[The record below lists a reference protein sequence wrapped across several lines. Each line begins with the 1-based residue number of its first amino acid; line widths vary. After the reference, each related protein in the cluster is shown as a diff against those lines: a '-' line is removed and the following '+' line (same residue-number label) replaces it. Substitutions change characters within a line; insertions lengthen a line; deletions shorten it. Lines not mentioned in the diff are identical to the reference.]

1 MVILSGKQD
10 ATLRDNVALDKGDA
24 FDQGV
29 ALDQGSHFAVS
40 QFTLELLTCKIF
52 WTGLFHSTRESLIA
66 SNIFVSRWCSSM
78 CRRNKNM
85 MSQQW

>member
-52 WTGLFHSTRESLIA
+52 
-66 SNIFVSRWCSSM
+66 
-78 CRRNKNM
+78 
-85 MSQQW
+85 